1 MPLNSTISEITPSS
15 LPVTLECNAFTYL
28 GITIRPSLPSIVKDN
43 YTAVLAK
50 INSDLTKRSPLHM
63 TLHGRISVIKMNILP
78 RINFLFSMLPLSPPS
93 KFFKDLEAI
102 CRNFLWTGKRPLI
115 RLSTLTPP
123 KTLVGLSLPNFMFFP
138 CQKFFL
144 IS

>member
-28 GITIRPSLPSIVKDN
+28 GITNRPSLPSIVKDN